1 MKPGR
6 TMELVSRVYDEIH
19 LALWA
24 ILAAFLI
31 YFALFVAP
39 KLPEL
44 QAAAERLRL
53 HEIANE
59 NEAYCAKW
67 RMGPGTSVHNEC
79 LEDLQELR
87 AHIEKQHQL
96 DAASW

>member
-1 MKPGR
+1 MKPRG
-6 TMELVSRVYDEIH
+6 TMALVSRVYDEVH

-24 ILAAFLI
+24 ILMAGLI
-31 YFALFVAP
+31 YFAVFVAP
-39 KLPEL
+39 KLPEF

-53 HEIANE
+53 HDIANE

-67 RMGPGTSVHNEC
+67 GMGAGTPVHNEC

-87 AHIEKQHQL
+87 AHIERQHQL
-96 DAASW
+96 DAALL

>member
-1 MKPGR
+1 MKSGN
-6 TMELVSRVYDEIH
+6 TMALVRRVYDEVH

-31 YFALFVAP
+31 YFAVFVAP
-39 KLPEL
+39 KLPEF

-53 HEIANE
+53 HDIANE

-67 RMGPGTSVHNEC
+67 RMGAGTPLHNQC
-79 LEDLQELR
+79 LEDLQELC
-87 AHIEKQHQL
+87 AHIDKQFEE
-96 DAASW
+96 DAYP

>member
-1 MKPGR
+1 MKPRG
-6 TMELVSRVYDEIH
+6 TMELVSRVYDEVH

-24 ILAAFLI
+24 ILTAFLI
-31 YFALFVAP
+31 YFAVFVAP
-39 KLPEL
+39 KVSEF

-53 HEIANE
+53 DAIAHE

-67 RMGPGTSVHNEC
+67 GVGAGTPGHNEC

-87 AHIEKQHQL
+87 ANIERQRQE
-96 DAASW
+96 DAFF

>member
-1 MKPGR
+1 MKPSR
-6 TMELVSRVYDEIH
+6 TMALVSRVYDEVH

-24 ILAAFLI
+24 ILAAGLI
-31 YFALFVAP
+31 YFAVFVAP

-53 HEIANE
+53 HDIANE

-67 RMGPGTSVHNEC
+67 RMGAGTSAHNEC
-79 LEDLQELR
+79 IEDLQELR
-87 AHIEKQHQL
+87 AHIERQHQL
-96 DAASW
+96 DAAF

>member
-6 TMELVSRVYDEIH
+6 TMALVSRLYDEVH

-39 KLPEL
+39 TLPEF

-53 HEIANE
+53 HDIANE

-87 AHIEKQHQL
+87 AQIERQHQL
-96 DAASW
+96 DAAFW